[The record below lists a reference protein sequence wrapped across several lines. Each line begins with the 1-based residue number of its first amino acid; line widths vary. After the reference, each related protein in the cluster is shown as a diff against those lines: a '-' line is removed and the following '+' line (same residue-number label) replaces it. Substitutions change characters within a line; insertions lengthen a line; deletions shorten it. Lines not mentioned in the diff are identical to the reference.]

1 MARPAKSNA
10 QQTKSRVKYDKM
22 CQLLEDGTIGRWVE
36 IGLTNKQIAES
47 LNINEKT
54 LTVWID
60 ENPKLKDVIRRG
72 KRNVI
77 ADAWGALYR
86 RSMGYDYIEETET
99 QREVIDKSGDIVVL
113 TEHKKERKHLP
124 PDPKSAQILLV
135 NFTRQLQ
142 LYGGGMPEF
151 CLNQVA
157 IDINNSTKDDGEFKK
172 IEKGLMAIFGENAV
186 IADVEAEDVKDAK
199 ED

>member
-36 IGLTNKQIAES
+36 IGLTNKQIAQS
-47 LNINEKT
+47 LNISENT
-54 LTVWID
+54 LTLWID
-60 ENPKLKDVIRRG
+60 ENRQLKEVIRNG

-77 ADAWGALYR
+77 ADTWGALYR
-86 RSMGYDYIEETET
+86 RSMGYDYYEETT
-99 QREVIDKSGDIVVL
+99 S
-113 TEHKKERKHLP
+113 KKEVFVNGVKQTVAEVHRTKKHLP

-157 IDINNSTKDDGEFKK
+157 IDINNNAKDDGEFKK